1 MKPLYENFIAAAKE
15 IIEANYDDEDF
26 GCPELCDALHMSR
39 SHVHRKIKKALN
51 ISTSGFILKIRMEK
65 AKESLLQDNQ
75 TISSIAYKVGFSDA
89 NYFSRL
95 FSAFYGVSP
104 TQYRQSLVKEY

>member
-1 MKPLYENFIAAAKE
+1 MKPLYENFIATARE
-15 IIEANYDDEDF
+15 IIEANYDDESF

-51 ISTSGFILKIRMEK
+51 TSTSGFILQIRMEK
-65 AKESLLQDNQ
+65 AKESLILNNL

-104 TQYRQSLVKEY
+104 TQYRQSLMRAS

>member
-1 MKPLYENFIAAAKE
+1 MKPLYENFIAAARE

-26 GCPELCDALHMSR
+26 GCPELCEALHMSR

-51 ISTSGFILKIRMEK
+51 TSTSGFILRVRMEK
-65 AKESLLQDNQ
+65 ARESLLKDNHN
-75 TISSIAYKVGFSDA
+75 ISSIAYMVGFSDA

-104 TQYRQSLVKEY
+104 TQYRQSLMKAS